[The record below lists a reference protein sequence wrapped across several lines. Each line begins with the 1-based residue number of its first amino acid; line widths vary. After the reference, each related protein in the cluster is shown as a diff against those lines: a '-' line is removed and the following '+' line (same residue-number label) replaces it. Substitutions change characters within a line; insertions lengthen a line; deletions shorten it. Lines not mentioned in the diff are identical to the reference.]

1 MERIKRERDIMKNK
15 NGKTVIAKD
24 TPLEDIWKKVY
35 RECKKLTWEYVF
47 GIDKI
52 IEKKNKTH
60 ARNYIMRN
68 MDLRNQ

>member
-1 MERIKRERDIMKNK
+1 MKQK

-24 TPLEDIWKKVY
+24 TPLEDIWEKVY

-52 IEKKNKTH
+52 IEKQNKTH

-68 MDLRNQ
+68 MDLRN